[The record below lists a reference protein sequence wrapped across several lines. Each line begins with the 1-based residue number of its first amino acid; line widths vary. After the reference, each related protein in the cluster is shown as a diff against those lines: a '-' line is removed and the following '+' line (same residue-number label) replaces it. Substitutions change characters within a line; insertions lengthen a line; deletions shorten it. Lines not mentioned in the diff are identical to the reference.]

1 MEQTAVSDRL
11 GNEAIVPLLFRLSI
25 PSIIA
30 MAVQALY
37 NIVDSIY
44 VGRIS
49 KQALSALSLAF
60 PVQLIVIGTAVGTGV
75 GVSSLISRLLGKGDK
90 KRATNAAEH
99 VMLIAVIYGIVVAFV
114 GVFFSHEIIAA
125 FTEDKELIQMG
136 SEYISIILMGSFAL
150 FFPMLADNILRGQG
164 NTFIPMITMLIGS
177 ILNVILDPLFIF
189 GLWGFPRWG
198 IKGAAFA
205 TVLSR
210 IISGSFMMFI
220 LFSEKNDLDINI
232 KNFKFDFSIIKSI
245 YQVGFPAMVMQFLA
259 SFMVAGMN
267 KILVSYSTTA
277 IAAAGIYFKLQSFV
291 FMPVFGLNHGFMPIL
306 GYNYGH
312 RNPDR
317 MKKAIKAAF
326 VIGFAF
332 TFAGF
337 IVFQVFAEQLV
348 RMFNDDAELIKIGVK
363 ALKTI
368 SLAFP
373 IIGPA
378 IVAGT
383 TFQAL
388 GRGLPSLLLS
398 FLRQIIVLLPAMY
411 VLGIYFGLDGVWYAF
426 PLSEIV
432 NAVIGGIWLVVVLKQ
447 TFDDMRM

>member
-1 MEQTAVSDRL
+1 MSDRL